1 MSPQQASILIVDDEL
16 SVRDSLMHWFRK
28 DGHQVSTAANASL
41 ALQALEQGRFDIV
54 LLDIKMPGMD
64 GMELQSRIFGIDPKI
79 VVIMMTA
86 FASVDTAV
94 RALKQGAFDYVTKP
108 IDPDELS
115 HLVMRAL
122 KERRLES
129 ENSQLR
135 ETIEELSS
143 ADFVIGESPAMHRVM
158 EMIRQVAQTN
168 ATVMIRGESG
178 TGKELVAR
186 TIHANSAR
194 KYFPIVPINCGA
206 LPDSL
211 LESELFGHEKGAF
224 TGAQF
229 RRKGRIEMADNGT
242 LFLDEIGTISSKMQV
257 DFLRVI
263 ETGEVM
269 RLGGTRPV
277 KVDFRII
284 CATNED
290 LEKQIT
296 DGRFRQDLYY
306 RINVF
311 SIRLPAL
318 RERREDIP
326 TLARHFMHKL
336 AMQMDKRVTDISPEA
351 VRKLQAYEWPGN
363 VRELANAI
371 ERAMVVSRREHIQ
384 PDDLPFTVSDEKT
397 ATAPLGDS
405 LADMERAHIA
415 LILGRTRW
423 NITQAADILQ
433 IDRATL
439 YNKIKRYELVRPD
452 DSGSEGSGSRTT

>member
-1 MSPQQASILIVDDEL
+1 MTQPQASILIVDDEL

-28 DGHQVSTAANASL
+28 DGFRVATAASAEL
-41 ALQALEQGRFDIV
+41 ALQALKQGPFDIV

-64 GMELQSRIFGIDPKI
+64 GMELQTRIRATNPRI

-115 HLVMRAL
+115 HLVARAL
-122 KERRLES
+122 KERRLEE
-129 ENSQLR
+129 ENTQLR
-135 ETIEELSS
+135 ETIDELST
-143 ADFVIGESPAMHRVM
+143 ADFVIGESPAMHKVM
-158 EMIRQVAQTN
+158 ELIRQVAETN

-186 TIHANSAR
+186 TIHANSPR
-194 KYFPIVPINCGA
+194 RYFPIVPINCGA

-211 LESELFGHEKGAF
+211 LESELFGHERGAF

-229 RRKGRIEMADNGT
+229 RRKGRFEMADGGT
-242 LFLDEIGTISSKMQV
+242 LFLDEIGSISAKMQV
-257 DFLRVI
+257 DLLRVL
-263 ETGEVM
+263 ETSEVM
-269 RLGGTRPV
+269 RLGGSRPV
-277 KVDFRII
+277 TVDFRVI

-290 LEKQIT
+290 LEKLVA
-296 DGRFRQDLYY
+296 DGRFRQDLFY

-311 SIRLPAL
+311 CITLPAL
-318 RERREDIP
+318 RERRSDIP
-326 TLARHFMHKL
+326 TLARHFMGKL
-336 AMQMDKRVTDISPEA
+336 AMQMDKRVSDISPEA
-351 VRKLQAYEWPGN
+351 VAKLLAYDWPGN

-371 ERAMVVSRREHIQ
+371 ERAMVVSRHDAIR
-384 PDDLPFTVSDEKT
+384 PGDLPFILAEGQ
-397 ATAPLGDS
+397 AAAAPAGDS
-405 LADMERAHIA
+405 LADVEKAHIEV
-415 LILGRTRW
+415 ILGRTRW

-439 YNKIKRYELVRPD
+439 YNKIKRYGLQRPED
-452 DSGSEGSGSRTT
+452 ADKNGGGPQPV

>member
-16 SVRDSLMHWFRK
+16 SVRDSLLHWFRK
-28 DGHQVSTAANASL
+28 DGFNVATAASAIL
-41 ALQALEQGRFDIV
+41 ALQALEQAPYDII

-64 GMELQSRIFGIDPKI
+64 GMELQSRIHATHPKV

-94 RALKQGAFDYVTKP
+94 RALKEGAFDYVTKP

-115 HLVMRAL
+115 HLVARAL
-122 KERRLES
+122 RERRLED

-135 ETIEELSS
+135 ETIAELSS
-143 ADFVIGESPAMHRVM
+143 ADFVIGQSPAMHKVM

-224 TGAQF
+224 TGANF
-229 RRKGRIEMADNGT
+229 RRKGRLEMADGGT
-242 LFLDEIGTISSKMQV
+242 LFLDEIGTITSKMQV
-257 DFLRVI
+257 DLLRAI
-263 ETGEVM
+263 ETNEVM
-269 RLGGTRPV
+269 RLGGSRPV

-290 LEKQIT
+290 LEKLVA

-311 SIRLPAL
+311 SIALPAL
-318 RERREDIP
+318 RERRDDIS
-326 TLARHFMHKL
+326 TLARHFMAKL
-336 AMQMDKRVTDISPEA
+336 AMQMDKRVSDISPEA
-351 VRKLQAYEWPGN
+351 TQALMAYDWPGN

-371 ERAMVVSRREHIQ
+371 ERAMVVNRTGVIRPE
-384 PDDLPFTVSDEKT
+384 DLPFARPEAP
-397 ATAPLGDS
+397 ATNAPAGDS
-405 LADMERAHIA
+405 LADVEKAHIA
-415 LILGRTRW
+415 VILGRTHW
-423 NITQAADILQ
+423 NITQAADLLQ

-439 YNKIKRYELVRPD
+439 YNKIKRYGLQRAEGGEAD
-452 DSGSEGSGSRTT
+452 AGSKPA

>member
-1 MSPQQASILIVDDEL
+1 MTPPQASILIVDDEL
-16 SVRDSLMHWFRK
+16 SVRDSLLHWFRK
-28 DGHQVSTAANASL
+28 DGFRVATAASAAL
-41 ALQALEQGRFDIV
+41 ALQALEQGPFDII

-64 GMELQSRIFGIDPKI
+64 GMELQSRIHATNPKI

-115 HLVMRAL
+115 HLVARAL
-122 KERRLES
+122 KERRLED
-129 ENSQLR
+129 ENTHLR
-135 ETIEELSS
+135 ETIDDLSA
-143 ADFVIGESPAMHRVM
+143 ADFVIGDSPAMHKVM
-158 EMIRQVAQTN
+158 ELIRQVAQTN

-186 TIHANSAR
+186 TIHANSQR

-211 LESELFGHEKGAF
+211 LESELFGHERGAF

-229 RRKGRIEMADNGT
+229 RRKGRFEMADGGT
-242 LFLDEIGTISSKMQV
+242 LFLDEIGSSTPKIQV
-257 DFLRVI
+257 DLLRVL
-263 ETGEVM
+263 ETSEVM
-269 RLGGTRPV
+269 RLGSSKPV
-277 KVDFRII
+277 TVDFRVI

-290 LEKQIT
+290 LEKMVA

-311 SIRLPAL
+311 SITLPSL
-318 RERREDIP
+318 RERRGDIP
-326 TLARHFMHKL
+326 TLARHFMGKL
-336 AMQMDKRVTDISPEA
+336 AMQMDKRVSDISPEA
-351 VRKLQAYEWPGN
+351 LAKIVAYDWPGN

-371 ERAMVVSRREHIQ
+371 ERAMVVSRGDTIR
-384 PDDLPFTVSDEKT
+384 PADLPVALPEAQS
-397 ATAPLGDS
+397 APEPTGDS
-405 LADMERAHIA
+405 LADMEKAHIA
-415 LILGRTRW
+415 VILTRTRW

-439 YNKIKRYELVRPD
+439 YNKIKKYGLQRGEGTD
-452 DSGSEGSGSRTT
+452 ADANGSKQG

>member
-1 MSPQQASILIVDDEL
+1 MTQPQASILIVDDEL

-28 DGHQVSTAANASL
+28 DGFRVGTAASAAL
-41 ALQALEQGRFDIV
+41 ALQALEQGPFDIV

-64 GMELQSRIFGIDPKI
+64 GMELQSRIHATNPKI

-115 HLVMRAL
+115 HLVARAL
-122 KERRLES
+122 KERRLEE
-129 ENSQLR
+129 ENTQLR
-135 ETIEELSS
+135 TTIDELSA
-143 ADFVIGESPAMHRVM
+143 ADFVIGESPAMHKVM
-158 EMIRQVAQTN
+158 ELIRQVAQTN

-186 TIHANSAR
+186 TIHANSQR

-211 LESELFGHEKGAF
+211 LESELFGHERGAF

-229 RRKGRIEMADNGT
+229 RRKGRFEMADGGT
-242 LFLDEIGTISSKMQV
+242 LFLDEIGSITPKMQV
-257 DFLRVI
+257 DLLRVL
-263 ETGEVM
+263 ETSEVM
-269 RLGGTRPV
+269 RLGGSRPV
-277 KVDFRII
+277 IVDFRVI

-290 LEKQIT
+290 LEKMVA

-311 SIRLPAL
+311 SITLPSL
-318 RERREDIP
+318 RERRQDIP
-326 TLARHFMHKL
+326 TLARHFMGKL
-336 AMQMDKRVTDISPEA
+336 AMQMDKRVSDISPEA
-351 VRKLQAYEWPGN
+351 LQKIVAYDWPGN

-371 ERAMVVSRREHIQ
+371 ERAMVVSRHDVIQ
-384 PDDLPFTVSDEKT
+384 AGDLPVALPEAQAGS
-397 ATAPLGDS
+397 APAGDS
-405 LADMERAHIA
+405 LADMEKAHIA
-415 LILGRTRW
+415 VILGRTRW
-423 NITQAADILQ
+423 NITAAADILQ

-439 YNKIKRYELVRPD
+439 YNKIKKYGLQRA
-452 DSGSEGSGSRTT
+452 EGADADANGTKPG